1 MRYRFV
7 DEIVSLALDGAPR
20 IEVAKRFGGAGSIAR
35 ARLMFV
41 CLDVPGVDVAQGVGP

>member
-20 IEVAKRFGGAGSIAR
+20 IEVAKHFEPGNDVFGGPRGLSAFPTRCCSS
-35 ARLMFV
+35 
-41 CLDVPGVDVAQGVGP
+41 